1 MLISISTSRLLLLP
15 PTVYVLGLVIKR
27 IWVRGKRWRGRGE
40 ELRLKLPLPPGPPL
54 AGNWCVGSLSVFR
67 TEYVW
72 QTFAEW
78 SKSLGM
84 GLVMLCKVISIT
96 PPPQLLGMF

>member
-1 MLISISTSRLLLLP
+1 M
-15 PTVYVLGLVIKR
+15 
-27 IWVRGKRWRGRGE
+27 RGKRWRWRGRGE
-40 ELRLKLPLPPGPPL
+40 ELKVKLPLPPGPPL
-54 AGNWCVGSLSVFR
+54 AGNWFVGSLSVFR

-84 GLVMLCKVISIT
+84 SLVMHNKVISIT
-96 PPPQLLGMF
+96 PTSGGYFDHEDCFFFFVSTQGQLTY

>member
-1 MLISISTSRLLLLP
+1 M
-15 PTVYVLGLVIKR
+15 
-27 IWVRGKRWRGRGE
+27 
-40 ELRLKLPLPPGPPL
+40 KLPLPPGPPL
-54 AGNWCVGSLSVFR
+54 AGNWFVGSLSVFR

-96 PPPQLLGMF
+96 PTSGGYFDHEDCFFFRFDTGSTDILISYFILKFRFGICVCVTLFFRKRYLL